1 MIFLLLFHTEPKIG
15 VVTEDTQ
22 IVFATMTTWRHLV
35 TLPLTMQWWL
45 RWGPSLSVFSNWG
58 SNTSR
63 HIGKD
68 KAATCT
74 TTRKTFMNSSF
85 DDTNRWVAVDVL
97 VPNFRN
103 LQRSLEDFFSKER
116 MRIFETSLENVWK
129 NLRRFSKEDFEK
141 GCTIFETVL
150 ETFGKK
156 LGKCVGKH

>member
-1 MIFLLLFHTEPKIG
+1 
-15 VVTEDTQ
+15 
-22 IVFATMTTWRHLV
+22 
-35 TLPLTMQWWL
+35 
-45 RWGPSLSVFSNWG
+45 
-58 SNTSR
+58 
-63 HIGKD
+63 
-68 KAATCT
+68 
-74 TTRKTFMNSSF
+74 
-85 DDTNRWVAVDVL
+85 VAVDVL